1 MMKNIDLKVL
11 ALGTVSIVLILLV
24 IGAII
29 RTIRTGE
36 GLDTGTASAAF
47 ALLGAMVAGSIGSV
61 AATGNAIKE
70 NNRKNLEEDDDDYT
84 MYEDPL

>member
-1 MMKNIDLKVL
+1 MKNVDLKVL
-11 ALGTVSIVLILLV
+11 ALSTVSIVLILLT

-29 RTIRTGE
+29 RTVRTGE

-61 AATGNAIKE
+61 AATNNAIKE
-70 NNRKNLEEDDDDYT
+70 NKEEPTDIDP
-84 MYEDPL
+84 EDH

>member
-1 MMKNIDLKVL
+1 MKNVDLKVL
-11 ALGTVSIVLILLV
+11 ALGTVSIVLILLT

-29 RTIRTGE
+29 RAVRTGE

-61 AATGNAIKE
+61 AATGNTIKE
-70 NNRKNLEEDDDDYT
+70 KEEEPTDIDPEDY
-84 MYEDPL
+84 

>member
-1 MMKNIDLKVL
+1 MKNVDLKVL

-47 ALLGAMVAGSIGSV
+47 ALLGAMVAGSIGTV
-61 AATGNAIKE
+61 AATSNAIKD
-70 NNRKNLEEDDDDYT
+70 KEED
-84 MYEDPL
+84 EVE

>member
-1 MMKNIDLKVL
+1 MKNVDLKVL
-11 ALGTVSIVLILLV
+11 ALGTVSVVLILLV

-47 ALLGAMVAGSIGSV
+47 ALLGAMVAGSIGTV
-61 AATGNAIKE
+61 AATSNAIK
-70 NNRKNLEEDDDDYT
+70 KEEEPTDIDPEDY
-84 MYEDPL
+84 

>member
-1 MMKNIDLKVL
+1 MKSIDLKVL
-11 ALGTVSIVLILLV
+11 ALGTVSVVLILLT

-29 RTIRTGE
+29 RAVRTGE

-61 AATGNAIKE
+61 TATNNAIKKKE
-70 NNRKNLEEDDDDYT
+70 EVEEDDDYN
-84 MYEDPL
+84 YEDPL

>member
-1 MMKNIDLKVL
+1 MKNVDLKVL
-11 ALGTVSIVLILLV
+11 ALGTVSAVLILLV

-47 ALLGAMVAGSIGSV
+47 ALLGAMVAGSIGTV
-61 AATGNAIKE
+61 AASETINKKE
-70 NNRKNLEEDDDDYT
+70 KEEYEEVDPEDY
-84 MYEDPL
+84 

>member
-1 MMKNIDLKVL
+1 MKNIDLKVL
-11 ALGTVSIVLILLV
+11 ALGTVSIVLILLT

-29 RTIRTGE
+29 RAVRTGE

-61 AATGNAIKE
+61 AATNSAIKE
-70 NNRKNLEEDDDDYT
+70 TKEEPEDIDPSDY
-84 MYEDPL
+84 

>member
-1 MMKNIDLKVL
+1 MKNIDLKVL
-11 ALGTVSIVLILLV
+11 ALGTVSIVLILLT

-29 RTIRTGE
+29 RAVRTGE

-61 AATGNAIKE
+61 AATEKAIK
-70 NNRKNLEEDDDDYT
+70 KEEPTDIDPEDY
-84 MYEDPL
+84 

>member
-1 MMKNIDLKVL
+1 MKNVDLKVL
-11 ALGTVSIVLILLV
+11 ALGTVSIVLILLT

-29 RTIRTGE
+29 RTVRTGE

-61 AATGNAIKE
+61 AATNNAIKE
-70 NNRKNLEEDDDDYT
+70 NKEEPTDIDSEDY
-84 MYEDPL
+84 

>member
-1 MMKNIDLKVL
+1 MKNVDLKVL
-11 ALGTVSIVLILLV
+11 ALGTVSIVLILLT

-29 RTIRTGE
+29 RTVRTGE

-61 AATGNAIKE
+61 AATNNAIKE
-70 NNRKNLEEDDDDYT
+70 NKEEPTDIDPEDY
-84 MYEDPL
+84 

>member
-1 MMKNIDLKVL
+1 MKSVDLKVL
-11 ALGTVSIVLILLV
+11 ALGTVSIVLILLT

-29 RTIRTGE
+29 RAVRTGE

-61 AATGNAIKE
+61 AATNSAIKE
-70 NNRKNLEEDDDDYT
+70 NKEEPEDVDPSDY
-84 MYEDPL
+84 

>member
-1 MMKNIDLKVL
+1 MKNVDLKVL
-11 ALGTVSIVLILLV
+11 ALGTVSIVLILLT

-29 RTIRTGE
+29 RTVRTGE

-61 AATGNAIKE
+61 AATSNAIK
-70 NNRKNLEEDDDDYT
+70 KEEEPTDIDPEDY
-84 MYEDPL
+84 